1 MTTTKKILATTAA
14 IAFAATL
21 SSCEM
26 KKTEEKNPTEN
37 SEISNEV
44 ENTPSEIINEDINLP
59 ETPNQDNPKMKE
71 FEEKQAEMW
80 KLFQDFEANNPEF
93 KALQEEINAIFSTWE
108 QPTEEDMKKVQEI
121 DTKIRALFT
130 PEMKALDEELRNM
143 WNEIFAQP
151 ETIEIPAENIETNVP
166 PIENTEN
173 TEQPIMELK

>member
-71 FEEKQAEMW
+71 FEEKQAEM
-80 KLFQDFEANNPEF
+80 
-93 KALQEEINAIFSTWE
+93 
-108 QPTEEDMKKVQEI
+108 
-121 DTKIRALFT
+121 
-130 PEMKALDEELRNM
+130 
-143 WNEIFAQP
+143 
-151 ETIEIPAENIETNVP
+151 
-166 PIENTEN
+166 
-173 TEQPIMELK
+173 